1 MLYNAGCLQ
10 AKATYRPSSNLQ
22 TINSD
27 CGILL
32 TNSKACIC
40 GQHFMYDAISKALR
54 YGNASVNKDYT
65 VLPFIHRF
73 NMQVDSGVAKVA
85 EAMN

>member
-1 MLYNAGCLQ
+1 
-10 AKATYRPSSNLQ
+10 
-22 TINSD
+22 
-27 CGILL
+27 
-32 TNSKACIC
+32 
-40 GQHFMYDAISKALR
+40 MYDAISKALR